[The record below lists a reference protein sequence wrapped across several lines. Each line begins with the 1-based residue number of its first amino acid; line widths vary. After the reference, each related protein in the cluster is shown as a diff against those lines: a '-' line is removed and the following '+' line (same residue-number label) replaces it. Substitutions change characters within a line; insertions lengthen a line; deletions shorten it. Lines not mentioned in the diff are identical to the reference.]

1 MCLRC
6 HNNAGSDTAITGSW
20 SGELCASC
28 HDGSGITVQ
37 HGNVSAHTVT
47 NAGCGASGA
56 GCHPTDDLSKAGADK
71 TVNIHND
78 CATCHDSAG
87 AASWTY
93 GVAGNMVYNPLV
105 KTCGAGTGCHTSTFY
120 STTAHNIGQ
129 GSLVDGTDAKHTA
142 AAANMDDLVG
152 AYTYGNACS
161 SCHSDKLKTAHA
173 TTSLAADAGCTT
185 GGTNGNGCHN
195 STVLTELAD
204 PGQVGN
210 WTNDA
215 CSDCHTTSHTTY
227 TAGHPHGDGLRLH
240 AAERLPR
247 LRRASPRRST
257 SGRSTTSRP
266 PAAPRA
272 APTTSARPLAATTS
286 TSR

>member
-1 MCLRC
+1 MALNAEHSLGTSALTGSGSVCLQC

-28 HDGSGITVQ
+28 HDGSGITAQ

-195 STVLTELAD
+195 STVLTALAD
-204 PGQVGN
+204 PGQVEL
-210 WTNDA
+210 DERRVRRL
-215 CSDCHTTSHTTY
+215 
-227 TAGHPHGDGLRLH
+227 PHHVAHDVHEPGI
-240 AAERLPR
+240 PR
-247 LRRASPRRST
+247 LRTPAARCRRAATATPTRTAST
-257 SGRSTTSRP
+257 CVTSTTR
-266 PAAPRA
+266 
-272 APTTSARPLAATTS
+272 
-286 TSR
+286 